1 MNDITPL
8 LILLLMTNKK
18 GFNSIK
24 NAIEA
29 ADGFSAKINSM
40 SNMFSMLPKL
50 TGMFNSMNASSENSE
65 NYIDTLKNFSDILK

>member
-1 MNDITPL
+1 MNDITPI
-8 LILLLMTNKK
+8 LILLLMTNKN

-29 ADGFSAKINSM
+29 ADGFSSKISSM
-40 SNMFSMLPKL
+40 SNMFSMLPKI
-50 TGMFNSMNASSENSE
+50 TGMFNNSSTNDASE

>member
-1 MNDITPL
+1 MNDITPI
-8 LILLLMTNKK
+8 LILLLMTNKN

-29 ADGFSAKINSM
+29 ADSFSAKINSM

-50 TGMFNSMNASSENSE
+50 SGMFNNSGLTENSE

>member
-1 MNDITPL
+1 
-8 LILLLMTNKK
+8 MTNKN

-29 ADGFSAKINSM
+29 ADGFSSKISNM

-50 TGMFNSMNASSENSE
+50 TGMFNSINSQPNNATE